1 MISAAERI
9 LSNMHNSRQASS
21 HKTIQC
27 IETSVMLQL
36 QKIIL
41 MSQLFAKII
50 CGFGGIFSGF
60 GGIIRGFG
68 GIIATFLRI
77 KE

>member
-1 MISAAERI
+1 MPVISAV
-9 LSNMHNSRQASS
+9 NQQQNTYFHY
-21 HKTIQC
+21 KT
-27 IETSVMLQL
+27 TSVI

-41 MSQLFAKII
+41 VSQINNSFFAKII
-50 CGFGGIFSGF
+50 CGFEGIFSGF

-68 GIIATFLRI
+68 GIIATFLRV

>member
-1 MISAAERI
+1 MT
-9 LSNMHNSRQASS
+9 HP
-21 HKTIQC
+21 HYKTIKC

-41 MSQLFAKII
+41 VSQTIIAFII